1 MPRQPRSS
9 QRQRHGKMSWLLLA
23 WLMLGVVLALMLWQ
37 THRQIE
43 ARERDVLEQ
52 QAQVLRQQMQVDI
65 RMIYL
70 GLGKLMERLPDW
82 QQRTDGAQ
90 ELQWQLQ
97 TLEAAVGGVRSV
109 SVLDADGIVIAS
121 SRSQLVG
128 LRSATRDDAVRRRSS
143 SSDFLLVS
151 TPIVGALGRPTVILS
166 RALRDAHG
174 AYGGAVAASIEEDE
188 LRASFEAVRY
198 APDMIASLIHG
209 DGNRVLA
216 VPVGTDE
223 SQMGTAGTAF
233 AQHQESGKASSVQL
247 GTMRPGGKQRLVA
260 LSTLSTLGPGDALPL
275 DRPLVLAVGRDWQAM
290 FAPWRRELVVVLGAY
305 LLTLL
310 VAGGGML
317 SAGRRSQLAE
327 RQRAQVQ
334 AEAER
339 LHQML
344 ERLPENV
351 PGMIYQ
357 YRLDADG
364 SSRFPYSTE
373 GVREIYGLAPEAVR
387 EDASAVLARLHPRDL
402 DRVLQGIQESA
413 RTLGVWEDEYRVLLP
428 DRGLRWVHGI
438 ARPQRV
444 EAGGVLWHGYIHDVT
459 EQRQVRERLDRL
471 LRNVPGALF
480 QIQLHRD
487 GSKRFPYVSAGV
499 KSVYGLSPQELYED
513 AGRLQARIHPEDLP
527 EWLAST
533 VVSARDLSLWE
544 QEFRVRLPERGERWI
559 HAIAQPERIHDD
571 AVQWYG
577 YAYDVT
583 EAKQQQLRLEAT
595 ERQLREL
602 AYVDGLT
609 GVANRRHFDEQLQI
623 EWRRCERSGQPLA
636 LDDRHRSFQALQR
649 PVWPSAGRWLPAGRG
664 GGTQNGAGARSRP
677 RSALWWRRV
686 RLSAPG
692 GRCRR
697 STVRRGKPAHG
708 GAGAAAAARQLAG
721 GRRGD
726 RQHWCGQRCSPG
738 RRQARRFVG
747 AGRCQPL
754 SCQERR
760 AQPRGTGWRMTF
772 GRCSK
777 GYA

>member
-1 MPRQPRSS
+1 
-9 QRQRHGKMSWLLLA
+9 MSWLLLA

-82 QQRTDGAQ
+82 QQRSDGAQ

-351 PGMIYQ
+351 PGMIY
-357 YRLDADG
+357 
-364 SSRFPYSTE
+364 
-373 GVREIYGLAPEAVR
+373 
-387 EDASAVLARLHPRDL
+387 
-402 DRVLQGIQESA
+402 
-413 RTLGVWEDEYRVLLP
+413 
-428 DRGLRWVHGI
+428 
-438 ARPQRV
+438 
-444 EAGGVLWHGYIHDVT
+444 
-459 EQRQVRERLDRL
+459 
-471 LRNVPGALF
+471 
-480 QIQLHRD
+480 
-487 GSKRFPYVSAGV
+487 
-499 KSVYGLSPQELYED
+499 
-513 AGRLQARIHPEDLP
+513 
-527 EWLAST
+527 
-533 VVSARDLSLWE
+533 
-544 QEFRVRLPERGERWI
+544 
-559 HAIAQPERIHDD
+559 
-571 AVQWYG
+571 
-577 YAYDVT
+577 
-583 EAKQQQLRLEAT
+583 
-595 ERQLREL
+595 
-602 AYVDGLT
+602 
-609 GVANRRHFDEQLQI
+609 
-623 EWRRCERSGQPLA
+623 
-636 LDDRHRSFQALQR
+636 
-649 PVWPSAGRWLPAGRG
+649 
-664 GGTQNGAGARSRP
+664 
-677 RSALWWRRV
+677 
-686 RLSAPG
+686 
-692 GRCRR
+692 
-697 STVRRGKPAHG
+697 
-708 GAGAAAAARQLAG
+708 
-721 GRRGD
+721 
-726 RQHWCGQRCSPG
+726 
-738 RRQARRFVG
+738 
-747 AGRCQPL
+747 
-754 SCQERR
+754 
-760 AQPRGTGWRMTF
+760 
-772 GRCSK
+772 
-777 GYA
+777 